1 MPFTKFTNLDFDQI
15 KTSIKD
21 YLRANSTFSDF
32 DFEGSNFSVL
42 IDTLAYNTYITAFNS
57 NMIVNESFLDSATLR
72 ENVVSLAKN
81 IGYVPHSRTAARA
94 TISFTVSIPQDTDP
108 NDPPDEDYTPTL
120 TLRRGLVC
128 VGTANDTSYTFS
140 IPEDVTAT
148 VNDAGVASFDQ
159 VEVYQGTYL
168 TKQFVYD
175 GSLDQRFILNNSFID
190 TSTLSVY
197 VRKTNES
204 GLGIEYAA
212 IDNILDTTSESR
224 IYILQEV
231 QDEKYEIKFGDGI
244 IGKKLGDGIGYDGTV
259 ITANYIITDGE
270 DGNGARNFS
279 FSGSIITANNKI
291 IDPGTITITTNQ
303 IAQNGSSIEP
313 IDSIKYYAPRIY
325 SAQNRAV
332 TSRDYEAIV
341 KRIYPETESVAVIGG
356 EELDPPEYGNV
367 VLSIKP
373 KNGSFV
379 SDFNKSRI
387 LSQLKQYTVSGIN
400 PKIIDLK
407 ILYVEIDSSVYYNYS
422 RVSNVDELKTNVLST
437 LTKYSQ
443 SLDLNKFGGRFKYS
457 KVLSIIDT
465 TDTAITSNITKV
477 RIRRD
482 LKASLNRFAQYEL
495 CFGNQ
500 FHVKPQGSNIKST
513 GFKVSGEDS
522 TVYLTDTPNVLANGS
537 SVINATSASQVFL
550 ARPSG
555 LSAKTGVLSVF
566 KIDANGN
573 TTIVIKDA
581 GTVDYEKGEIN
592 IGTINITSTSREN
605 GIIEIQAFPESNDVV
620 GLKDLYLSFNISK
633 STINMVRDVSA
644 SGDEITGKVFTRDYY
659 TSSYSNGN
667 LTRN

>member
-57 NMIVNESFLDSATLR
+57 NMVVNESFLDSATLR
-72 ENVVSLAKN
+72 ENVVSLARN
-81 IGYVPHSRTAARA
+81 IGYVPRSRTAARA
-94 TISFTVSIPQDTDP
+94 TISFTVSTT
-108 NDPPDEDYTPTL
+108 EDTPTL

-128 VGTANDTSYTFS
+128 VGTANDTTYTFS
-140 IPEDVTAT
+140 IPEDVTTT
-148 VNDAGVASFDQ
+148 VVDGVASFDE

-168 TKQFVYD
+168 TKRFTHD
-175 GSLDQRFILNNSFID
+175 GSLDQRFILNNPFID

-197 VRKTNES
+197 VKRTNDS

-244 IGKKLGDGIGYDGTV
+244 IGKKLGDSVGSDGTI
-259 ITANYIITDGE
+259 ITANYIVTDGE
-270 DGNGARNFS
+270 DGNGASVFT
-279 FSGSIITANNKI
+279 FSGSVTTANNTI
-291 IDPGTITITTNQ
+291 INPGTVTITTDQ
-303 IAQNGSSIEP
+303 SSQNGSSIEP
-313 IDSIKYYAPRIY
+313 IDSIKYYAPRVY
-325 SAQNRAV
+325 SSQNRAV

-367 VLSIKP
+367 ILSIKP

-400 PKIIDLK
+400 PKITDLK
-407 ILYVEIDSSVYYNYS
+407 ILYVEVDSSVYYNYS
-422 RVSNVDELKTNVLST
+422 QISSVDSLKTNVLSS
-437 LTKYSQ
+437 LTNYSK

-457 KVLSIIDT
+457 KVLSVIDT

-482 LKASLNRFAQYEL
+482 LKAALNQFAQYEL
-495 CFGNQ
+495 CFGNK
-500 FHVKPQGSNIKST
+500 FHVNPQGRNIKST
-513 GFKVSGEDS
+513 GFKIAGESS
-522 TVYLTDTPNVLANGS
+522 TVFLTDTPTITSGGTNVTS
-537 SVINATSASQVFL
+537 STSAGEVFL
-550 ARPSG
+550 NRPVTIG
-555 LSAKTGVLSVF
+555 ATTGVLSVV
-566 KIDANGN
+566 KIGSDGRS
-573 TTIVIKDA
+573 IVVAKDV
-581 GTVDYEKGEIN
+581 GTVDYVKGEIK
-592 IGTINITSTSREN
+592 IGTINITSTAKEN
-605 GIIEIQAFPESNDVV
+605 GIIEVQAFPESNDVV
-620 GLKDLYLSFNISK
+620 GLKDLYLSFDVSK
-633 STINMVRDVSA
+633 STINMVRDVIA

-667 LTRN
+667 LARN

>member
-72 ENVVSLAKN
+72 ENVVSLARN
-81 IGYVPHSRTAARA
+81 IGYVPRSRTAARA
-94 TISFTVSIPQDTDP
+94 TISFTVSTSE
-108 NDPPDEDYTPTL
+108 NTPTL

-148 VNDAGVASFDQ
+148 VIDGVATFDQ
-159 VEVYQGTYL
+159 ISVYQGTYL
-168 TKQFVYD
+168 TKQFTYD

-197 VRKTNES
+197 VKRTNDS

-212 IDNILDTTSESR
+212 INNILDTTSESR

-244 IGKKLGDGIGYDGTV
+244 IGKKLGDAVDSDGNI

-270 DGNGARNFS
+270 DGNGASVFT
-279 FSGSIITANNKI
+279 FSGSIITVNNQI

-303 IAQNGSSIEP
+303 SSQNGSSIEP
-313 IDSIKYYAPRIY
+313 IDSIKYYAPRVY

-332 TSRDYEAIV
+332 TSRDYEAII
-341 KRIYPETESVAVIGG
+341 KTIYPETESVAVVGG

-367 VLSIKP
+367 ILSIKP
-373 KNGSFV
+373 KNGSYV

-400 PKIIDLK
+400 PKIVDLK
-407 ILYVEIDSSVYYNYS
+407 VLYVEIDSSIYYNYS
-422 RVSNVDELKTNVLST
+422 QVSSVDSLKSNVLNS
-437 LTKYSQ
+437 LTKYSE
-443 SLDLNKFGGRFKYS
+443 SLDFNKFGGRFKYS
-457 KVLSIIDT
+457 KVLSVIDR

-482 LKASLNRFAQYEL
+482 LKTSLNQLAQYEL

-500 FHVKPQGSNIKST
+500 FHVNPTGLNIKST
-513 GFKVSGEDS
+513 GFKISGESS
-522 TVYLTDTPNVLANGS
+522 TVYLTDTPTISSNGNTITD
-537 SVINATSASQVFL
+537 VTSAGNVFL
-550 ARPSG
+550 NRPVG
-555 LSAKTGVLSVF
+555 VSAKTGIISIV
-566 KIDANGN
+566 KIDSNGN
-573 TTIVIKDA
+573 RTVVVKDA
-581 GTVDYEKGEIN
+581 GTVDYVKGEI
-592 IGTINITSTSREN
+592 ILGPINITSTTKPN
-605 GIIEIQAFPESNDVV
+605 GIIEIQAFPESNDVI
-620 GLKDLYLSFNISK
+620 GLKDLYLSFDVSK
-633 STINMVRDVSA
+633 STINMVRDVIA
-644 SGDEITGKVFTRDYY
+644 SGDEITGNVFTRDYY
-659 TSSYSNGN
+659 TSSYSNGK
-667 LTRN
+667 LARN